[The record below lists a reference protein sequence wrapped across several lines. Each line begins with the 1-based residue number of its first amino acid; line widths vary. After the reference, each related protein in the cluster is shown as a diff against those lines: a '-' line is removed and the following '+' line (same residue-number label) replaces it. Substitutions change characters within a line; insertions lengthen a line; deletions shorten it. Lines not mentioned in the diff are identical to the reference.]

1 MQQKNTEQQL
11 LQKQWERALKL
22 LKEGKLG
29 QETLTEEDLIE
40 IAEEFD

>member
-1 MQQKNTEQQL
+1 MQQRNTEQQL
-11 LQKQWERALKL
+11 LEKQWERSLKL

-29 QETLTEEDLIE
+29 QQTLIEEDLID

>member
-1 MQQKNTEQQL
+1 MQQRNTEQQL
-11 LQKQWERALKL
+11 LEKQWERALKL

-29 QETLTEEDLIE
+29 QETLIEEDLID

>member
-1 MQQKNTEQQL
+1 MQQRNTEQQL
-11 LQKQWERALKL
+11 LEKQWERALKL

-29 QETLTEEDLIE
+29 QQTLIEEDLID